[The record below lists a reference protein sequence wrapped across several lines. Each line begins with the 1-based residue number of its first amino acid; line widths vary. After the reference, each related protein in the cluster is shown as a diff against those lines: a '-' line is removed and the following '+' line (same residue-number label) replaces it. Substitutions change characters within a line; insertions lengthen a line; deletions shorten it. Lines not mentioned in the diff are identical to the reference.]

1 MKGVRIGEKHSFEDW
16 GLTLASPPP
25 HTFPEAK
32 KYLTDIPGGDGQI
45 DFTEM
50 VCGRAVYDRR
60 SFSISFGAVKPR
72 REWLPFMQQFAYEYH
87 GRERKIIYDDEPDF
101 YYIGR
106 LAVDT
111 DFERVA
117 TLGKFSVKVDAEPF
131 RYSVVSSAEP
141 WLWKPFNFRTGVITQ
156 ACEIK
161 ITADNNEI
169 VVPRGSVS
177 VCPEIIVEDVVT
189 QMYVTHEGKTYS
201 LAAGRNRIPQIRV
214 GEKEVTLTFTG
225 EGTVT
230 LDYRRRVL

>member
-1 MKGVRIGEKHSFEDW
+1 MNGVLIGEKHSFKDW

-32 KYLTDIPGGDGQI
+32 KYLTDIPGSDGQI
-45 DFTEM
+45 DFTEA
-50 VCGRAVYDRR
+50 VCGRAVYGRR
-60 SFSISFGAVKPR
+60 EFSISFGAVKPR
-72 REWLPFMQQFAYEYH
+72 GEWLPFMQQFAYEYH
-87 GRERKIIYDDEPDF
+87 GRVQRIIYDEAPD
-101 YYIGR
+101 YYYTGR

-117 TLGKFSVKVDAEPF
+117 TLGKFTVKVDAEPF

-141 WLWKPFNFRTGVITQ
+141 WLWKPFNFRTGVVTQ
-156 ACEIK
+156 AYGVK
-161 ITADNNEI
+161 ITADNNSI
-169 VVPRGSVS
+169 VIPRGSIS
-177 VCPEIIVEDVVT
+177 VCPEIIVENVVR
-189 QMYVTHEGKTYS
+189 QMEVTYEGKTYS

-214 GEKEVTLTFTG
+214 GEQEVTLIFTG